1 MYGKIANEWIEKNR
15 DYFMG
20 MSDKI
25 WDFAEIGLKE
35 FKSSKLI
42 MDALEKEGFS
52 IEAGIAGMPT
62 AFKATWGSGKPVIGL
77 LGEYDALI
85 SSSQKRG
92 VANQEPIVQGRPGH
106 ACGHNLFGVGM
117 MAAAIGLKKE
127 MENDKLQGTIVYLG
141 CPAEEFLLG
150 KVYMAKEGAFDGLD
164 IALTWHPDTVNY
176 PDESIFQA
184 MYNIKFNFYGISA
197 HASESPEQG
206 RSALDAVELMN
217 VGVNYLREHM
227 VSTARIH
234 YSITNGGGPPNTVP
248 DYAQVWYFVRGPEK
262 DTAEMLF
269 NRVKKIAEGAAM
281 MTETRV
287 EVKFITACHENLPN
301 DVVLQALYDAITA
314 TPPQQWD
321 EEDHKLAEGLIK
333 THDPISYKATL
344 ERLKNTAG
352 MDSKEEEY
360 LYNRAMPLTHQHQH
374 LPLGSSDFGDVTWIV
389 PAAQAYIACC
399 PVNTPYHSWQWAV
412 AAGSGIGKK
421 GMIYAAKVFA
431 AACLDF
437 IHHPEKVEA
446 AQEEFRVRTGGKEFR
461 SLLEPGSKIPFDEF

>member
-1 MYGKIANEWIEKNR
+1 M
-15 DYFMG
+15 D
-20 MSDKI
+20 MSDQI

-35 FKSSKLI
+35 FQSSELI
-42 MDALEKEGFS
+42 MNALGKEGFTV
-52 IEAGIAGMPT
+52 EAGIADMPT
-62 AFKATWGSGKPVIGL
+62 AFKASWGSGRPVIGF

-92 VANQEPIVQGRPGH
+92 AVKQEPIIPGGPGH

-117 MAAAIGLKKE
+117 MAAAIGLKEE
-127 MENDKLQGTIVYLG
+127 MSKNKLQGTVVYLG

-150 KVYMAKEGAFDGLD
+150 KIYMAREGAFDGLD

-184 MYNIKFNFYGISA
+184 MYNVKFNFYGISA

-227 VSTARIH
+227 VSNARIH

-248 DYAQVWYFVRGPEK
+248 DYAQVWYYVRGPEK

-287 EVKFITACHENLPN
+287 EVKFITACYENLPN
-301 DVVLQALYDAITA
+301 DVVLQAVYDAIKE
-314 TPPQQWD
+314 TPPQAWD
-321 EEDHKLAEGLIK
+321 DEDYKLAGELIK
-333 THDPISYKATL
+333 TYDPISYKASL
-344 ERLKNTAG
+344 ERLKKAAG
-352 MDSKEEEY
+352 MDSQREEY
-360 LYNRAMPLTHQHQH
+360 LYNRAMPLSRQHPH

-389 PAAQAYIACC
+389 PSAQAYIACC

-412 AAGSGIGKK
+412 ASGSGIGKK
-421 GMIYAAKVFA
+421 GMIFAAEVFA
-431 AACLDF
+431 KTGLDF
-437 IHHPEKVEA
+437 ILHPEKVTA
-446 AQEEFRVRTGGKEFR
+446 AQEEFKERTGGRKFT
-461 SLLEPGSKIPFDEF
+461 SLLAADSRVPFDEF